1 MKKNNDYRD
10 ESFYEDSFE
19 ETIVQDF
26 EMLTGYVEDV
36 IFVNDIK

>member
-10 ESFYEDSFE
+10 ESFYDDDLN
-19 ETIVQDF
+19 ETTIQDF
-26 EMLTGYVEDV
+26 EMLTGYVEYV